1 MTGFKDYEQ
10 YDAVGLADLI
20 RTKQISP
27 LELCEEAI
35 RRIEQV
41 NPKLNAVICR
51 MYDLARK
58 AAAEP
63 LPGGPLA
70 GVPFLLKDLLD
81 AYAGVPMTSGSKA
94 CRDFVPDQDS
104 ELVHRYKQSGLVTL
118 GKTNTPEF
126 GLVAYTEPEL
136 FGATRNPW
144 NPEHTPGGSS
154 GGSAAAVASGM
165 VPMASGGDGGGS
177 LRIPAACC
185 GLFGLKP
192 TRGRTPTGPYFGEIW
207 QGAVV
212 EHVITRTVRDSA
224 VMLDAVCSPDAGAP
238 YIIQAPAR
246 PYLEEIQ
253 RPPAR
258 LRIAFDCQ
266 SPLGTPVHSEYIQ
279 AVADTARLLERLGH
293 YVEEARPQIDG
304 VALAKSY
311 ICMCCVEVAAE
322 IDLMESFLKKKVKP
336 SDMEPMTW
344 TVGLIGRTVSA
355 VSFAKAK
362 SEWGQAS
369 RIMGRFHENYD
380 VYLTPTLA
388 QPPVRI
394 GELRPKPNELAAL
407 KVVNGLHLARLLTL
421 SGLPDKLALESL
433 AKTPFTQLA
442 NLTGQPAMS
451 VPLHWT
457 SDGLPCG
464 MHFMAGF
471 GEEATLLRLAAQLE
485 MEKPWR
491 SRRPPIWAV

>member
-1 MTGFKDYEQ
+1 MSGFKEYEQ
-10 YDAVGLADLI
+10 YDALGLADLI
-20 RTKQISP
+20 RKKEISP
-27 LELCEEAI
+27 LEVCDEAI

-41 NPKLNAVICR
+41 NPKLNAVVCS

-58 AAAEP
+58 ATAEP
-63 LPGGPLA
+63 LPDGPFC

-81 AYAGVPMTSGSKA
+81 AYAGVPLTSGSKA
-94 CRDFVPDQDS
+94 CKDFVPDQDS
-104 ELVHRYKQSGLVTL
+104 ELVHRYKQAGLITL

-144 NPEHTPGGSS
+144 NLAHTPGGSS

-177 LRIPAACC
+177 IRIPASCC

-192 TRGRTPTGPYFGEIW
+192 TRGRTPTGPYFAEIW

-212 EHVITRTVRDSA
+212 EHVISRTVRDSA
-224 VMLDAVCSPDAGAP
+224 AMLDAVCAPDTGAP
-238 YIIQAPAR
+238 YIIQAPAQS
-246 PYLEEIQ
+246 YLEEIQ
-253 RPPAR
+253 QRPRR
-258 LRIAFDCQ
+258 LRVAFDCR
-266 SPLGTPVHSEYIQ
+266 SPLGTPVHSEYIR
-279 AVADTARLLERLGH
+279 AVEDTARLLEKMGH
-293 YVEEARPQIDG
+293 HVEEARPQIDG
-304 VALAKSY
+304 IALAKSY

-322 IDLMESFLKKKVKP
+322 IEMMESFLAKKIKP
-336 SDMEPMTW
+336 SDMEPLTW
-344 TVGLIGRTVSA
+344 TVGMIGRTISG

-362 SEWGQAS
+362 REWGQAS
-369 RIMGRFHENYD
+369 RIMGRFHEIYD
-380 VYLTPTLA
+380 AYLTPTLA
-388 QPPVRI
+388 QPPVKI
-394 GELRPKPNELAAL
+394 GELRPKGMELVAL
-407 KVVNGLHLARLLTL
+407 KFVDRLNLARLLTL

-464 MHFMAGF
+464 MHFMARF
-471 GEEATLLRLAAQLE
+471 GDEATLFRLAAQLE
-485 MEKPWR
+485 KEKPWTNK
-491 SRRPPIWAV
+491 RPPIWAA